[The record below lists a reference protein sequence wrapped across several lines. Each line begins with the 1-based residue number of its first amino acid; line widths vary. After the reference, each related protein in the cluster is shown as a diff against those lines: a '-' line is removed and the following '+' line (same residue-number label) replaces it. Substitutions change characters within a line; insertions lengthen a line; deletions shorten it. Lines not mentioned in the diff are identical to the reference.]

1 MERIIL
7 QKKKVIVAMSGG
19 VDSSVAAA
27 LLLEQGYEVIGVT
40 MQIWQRD
47 QEDEHS
53 GGCCSLSA
61 VNDARRVA
69 DRLGIAYYV
78 MNFRDLF
85 AEKVI
90 DYFTNEYLRGRT
102 PNPCIAC
109 NRFIKFE
116 ALLDKARGLGADY
129 IATGHYAKIAYDEA
143 RRRYCLYRAM
153 DLNKDQS
160 YALYTMT
167 QEQLAH
173 TLFPLWGIAKPQIRK
188 KAAEL
193 GLKVADKPDSQEIC
207 FVSDNNYKNFLNQRL
222 PSGEFKPGPMLNT
235 KGEIIGQHQGL
246 PYYTVGQRKGLGLAL
261 GYPAYVVALEP
272 KNNSVIIGRH
282 EEVFQP
288 GLIAAEHN
296 FIAVPELRESMEV
309 QAKIRYG
316 AKPAPAVISP
326 ADEGRVF
333 VRFNEP
339 QRAITPGQSVVYYQ
353 DELVVGGGIIEEV
366 LWQ

>member
-1 MERIIL
+1 MENML
-7 QKKKVIVAMSGG
+7 EKKKVIVAMSGG

-27 LLLEQGYEVIGVT
+27 ILLEQGYEVIGVT

-47 QEDEHS
+47 QEDERS

-129 IATGHYAKIAYDEA
+129 IATGHYARIAYDEESK
-143 RRRYCLYRAM
+143 RYRLYRAM

-167 QEQLAH
+167 QDQLAH
-173 TLFPLWGIAKPQIRK
+173 TLFPLWGVTKPEIRK

-193 GLKVADKPDSQEIC
+193 GLMVADKPDSQEIC
-207 FVSDNNYKNFLNQRL
+207 FVSDNNYKNFLSQRL
-222 PSGEFKPGPMLNT
+222 PAAKFKPGPIMNT
-235 KGEIIGQHQGL
+235 KGEVIGRHEGL
-246 PYYTVGQRKGLGLAL
+246 PYYTVGQRKGLGAL
-261 GYPAYVVALEP
+261 GYPAYVVALDTQ
-272 KNNSVIIGRH
+272 NNSVIVGRH

-288 GLIAAEHN
+288 GLIAAENN
-296 FIAVPELRESMEV
+296 FIAIPELKEPMAV

-316 AKPAPAVISP
+316 AKPAPALIAP
-326 ADEGRVF
+326 TDDGRVL
-333 VRFNEP
+333 VRFAEP
-339 QRAITPGQSVVYYQ
+339 QRAITPGQSVVYYR

-366 LWQ
+366 LWE